1 MSRCYTM
8 NTDLINKT
16 QNITIQLLFNQ
27 VITMSRGSMRSNP
40 LQWIPS
46 DEVKILAIWG
56 TEEPLVPAKHS
67 WGQTKKTTERFR
79 LLGPPAK
86 WSLFMDQQ
94 IHQHLILS
102 SEQKSEQLFLTCN
115 INNLIYFSPLL
126 SWRCVL
132 HSLVRVCGEMW
143 DRTLNKPIF
152 CTIDPTIVLFLCLC
166 PPPGSPLSYENV
178 IGGSMVLNY

>member
-27 VITMSRGSMRSNP
+27 VITMSLGPMRSNP

-56 TEEPLVPAKHS
+56 TTCTCKTLLGSKE
-67 WGQTKKTTERFR
+67 KKKTERFR

-115 INNLIYFSPLL
+115 INNLIYFPPRL
-126 SWRCVL
+126 SWRRVL

-166 PPPGSPLSYENV
+166 PPPGFPLSYENV